1 MAIADLS
8 SVLNI
13 FGGSSLSEEEQ
24 QSLFGE
30 VLLMVLG
37 RASSSDANMAPVE
50 IETIQQIME
59 RATGQTL
66 TEADIRRAARPELY
80 AEANLRKYLRTV
92 QKQLKTEDKT
102 AIAKA
107 LAEIIRS
114 DTGIS
119 VLEIDFFNRTANAL
133 ELTPAELIGLSA

>member
-24 QSLFGE
+24 QSLFWE
-30 VLLMVLG
+30 VLLMVLA
-37 RASSSDANMAPVE
+37 RASSSDLNMAPVE
-50 IETIQQIME
+50 IETIQQIVE
-59 RATGQTL
+59 RETGQEI

-80 AEANLRKYLRTV
+80 AEANLRKYLRSV
-92 QKQLKTEDKT
+92 QKQLRTEDKA
-102 AIAKA
+102 AIAQA

-114 DTGIS
+114 DTDVS
-119 VLEIDFFNRTANAL
+119 VLEIDFFNRTATAL